1 MGKVRSIDD
10 RIEDMEMKI
19 RELKAKK
26 AGGTLMGTKAEE
38 SAFRKALKARK
49 GFGLSYAELLGALEY
64 IASRVS
70 GVEHDDRRRRLA
82 ESGQTIMDEYLKPI
96 EPEATEA
103 SDDAPGAEEDLVPV
117 GN

>member
-26 AGGTLMGTKAEE
+26 SGGTLMGTKADE

-49 GFGLSYAELLGALEY
+49 GFGLSYAELLGAMEY

-70 GVEHDDRRRRLA
+70 GVDHDERRRRLA
-82 ESGQTIMDEYLKPI
+82 ESGQTLLDEYLPASEPGTDEKPDGATG
-96 EPEATEA
+96 EDGQTAPEE
-103 SDDAPGAEEDLVPV
+103 
-117 GN
+117 